1 MGLTDE
7 QKEEYTECF
16 KLFDKDEDG
25 KIDASELVSVVRA
38 LGLNPSEPQAEE
50 MVKKVAP
57 KGGLIGPE
65 AVHKVMD
72 GHGIVNDSEDAI
84 VAAFK
89 IFDNQ
94 GNGKIMASE
103 LKGIYSSMGEAFNE
117 EEVAQLDN
125 ILDPDDKGLVDYA
138 EFTKKLLSA

>member
-1 MGLTDE
+1 
-7 QKEEYTECF
+7 
-16 KLFDKDEDG
+16 
-25 KIDASELVSVVRA
+25 
-38 LGLNPSEPQAEE
+38 

-65 AVHKVMD
+65 AIHTVMD
-72 GHGIVNDSEDAI
+72 GHGIVNDSEEAI

-103 LKGIYSSMGEAFNE
+103 LKGIYSSMGEAFSE

-125 ILDPDDKGLVDYA
+125 ILETDDKGAVDYA
-138 EFTKKLLSA
+138 